1 MKRATLALGGLV
13 LSFGLAAAAAFSQQ
27 PTTTP
32 KLNAFPQAARDND
45 VPAELQSAMQK
56 LESARNDLDHA
67 GGDWGGFREKAI
79 SHIQEAQGN
88 LKSAMEWRRSHR

>member
-1 MKRATLALGGLV
+1 MKRATLALGSLV
-13 LSFGLAAAAAFSQQ
+13 LSFGLAAAAFSQQ
-27 PTTTP
+27 PTAP

-79 SHIQEAQGN
+79 SDIQEAQGN
-88 LKSAMEWRRSHR
+88 LKRAMEWRRSHR

>member
-1 MKRATLALGGLV
+1 MKRATLALGILV

-27 PTTTP
+27 PTNP
-32 KLNAFPQAARDND
+32 LKLNAFPQAARDND

-88 LKSAMEWRRSHR
+88 LKSAMEWRQSHK